1 MKGKISA
8 VINTCNSDR
17 YLERVLSSLKGF
29 DEILICDMYST
40 DKTLEIAKRFNCIIV
55 FHEKCE
61 IVEPARN
68 FAIQSATHE
77 WILLIDS
84 DELVTPAL
92 CNYLYNF
99 ITEKKE
105 LTGLWLARKNY
116 MFGHFLHGEYPD
128 YIMRF
133 FRKDSITWS
142 SHVHARPQIK
152 GKVKKIPKH
161 RDDLALIHLI
171 NNSISEKIQ
180 KIDIYTNHEL
190 SKRAKQNFPLLKI
203 FTATFFRFFKSYCI
217 KGGFRDGK
225 AGIVSAGMDA
235 FYKFITIAKIW
246 ESNLSPDD
254 YDEDLKR

>member
-1 MKGKISA
+1 MNRKISV
-8 VINTCNSDR
+8 VIHTYNSEK
-17 YLERVLSSLKGF
+17 YLDRVLFSVKGF

-40 DKTLEIAKRFNCIIV
+40 DNTLEIAKRYNCKLV

-68 FAIQSATHE
+68 FAIQSASNE
-77 WILLIDS
+77 WILLVDS
-84 DELVTPAL
+84 DEVVPPAL
-92 CNYLYNF
+92 HNYLYDF
-99 ITEKKE
+99 IKEKKE

-116 MFGHFLHGEYPD
+116 VFGHFLHGEYPD
-128 YIMRF
+128 YNMRF

-152 GKVKKIPKH
+152 GKVQKIPKH

-180 KIDIYTNHEL
+180 KLDTYTNHEIL
-190 SKRAKQNFPLLKI
+190 KRDKQSFPFLKI
-203 FTATFFRFFKSYCI
+203 FTATFFRFFKSYFI

-225 AGIVSAGMDA
+225 AGIVIAGMDA
-235 FYKFITIAKIW
+235 FYKFAMIAKIW
-246 ESNLSPDD
+246 ESNITPDD
-254 YDEDLKR
+254 YDEELK